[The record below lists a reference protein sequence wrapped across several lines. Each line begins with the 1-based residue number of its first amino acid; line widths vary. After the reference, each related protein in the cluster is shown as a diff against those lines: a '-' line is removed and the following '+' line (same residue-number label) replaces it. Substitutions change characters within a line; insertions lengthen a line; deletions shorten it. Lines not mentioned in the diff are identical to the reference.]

1 MRKSILAGVGLLAL
15 SVLPAATAAAQT
27 GTAWLHVRVE
37 EAKEASKVSVN
48 LPMTVVEAVLKASPE
63 IIEKHGKI
71 HLGEEHGLKMADI
84 RKAWK
89 ALAEAGDAELV
100 TVESEDENVKVMRKG
115 DLVQVFVDNK
125 AKPGKDGKPAKGGEE
140 VRVEVPVSLVDAF
153 LSGEGEEGNIE
164 AAVAELQKRRGD
176 IVRVQGRRLQ
186 RARLDRRAEH
196 PVPGG
201 EVGGHDQAG
210 DHPRRAHRPAGDG
223 GQPRRRGRRRSRGRA
238 GREPDR
244 GAGAARVRPGRRSPW
259 RPRWPRPTRCGSP
272 TRRSSTSASRARSW
286 RRSPRPRTASSCGSR
301 SGDELVVITKE
312 GRSLRVR
319 VSGEKENVSVNVP
332 LHLALQALPDEHGH
346 IRTAALAGA
355 LGGVRF
361 TDLVEVQDGND
372 HVRVW
377 VW

>member
-48 LPMTVVEAVLKASPE
+48 LPMTVVEAVLKASPD

-71 HLGEEHGLKMADI
+71 HFGEEHGLKMADI

-153 LSGEGEEGNIE
+153 LSGEGEEGNIQ

-176 IVRVQGRRLQ
+176 IVRVK
-186 RARLDRRAEH
+186 D
-196 PVPGG
+196 
-201 EVGGHDQAG
+201 D
-210 DHPRRAHRPAGDG
+210 D
-223 GQPRRRGRRRSRGRA
+223 S
-238 GREPDR
+238 
-244 GAGAARVRPGRRSPW
+244 
-259 RPRWPRPTRCGSP
+259 
-272 TRRSSTSASRARSW
+272 
-286 RRSPRPRTASSCGSR
+286 
-301 SGDELVVITKE
+301 
-312 GRSLRVR
+312 
-319 VSGEKENVSVNVP
+319 N
-332 LHLALQALPDEHGH
+332 
-346 IRTAALAGA
+346 
-355 LGGVRF
+355 
-361 TDLVEVQDGND
+361 
-372 HVRVW
+372 VRVW
-377 VW
+377 IDEQNTQSPAGK